1 VRRISSW
8 IARGR
13 PSAAATRGPPR
24 PFLWK
29 APDMRQAYGKGD
41 GPPLRAARPLRSLGS
56 DLLSHSVS
64 RAVPSALEGL
74 TSGFGMGPGVP
85 PPPWPPKHLVP
96 DQGLI
101 RSPDQAPDP
110 GGDGEDA
117 PRAELGTR
125 QRARARES
133 SPRPIST
140 GQLHTLPCFH
150 VPPINLVVCEGPYL
164 VEPVGDLI
172 SRRASHL
179 DAFSAYPFR
188 TWPTSHAAGA
198 TTGTPEVRPP
208 RSSRTRGSSSQ
219 ISCAHSG

>member
-1 VRRISSW
+1 MRLTSHQRTETRTGRP
-8 IARGR
+8 RGR
-13 PSAAATRGPPR
+13 PVRTKSRQR
-24 PFLWK
+24 PTL
-29 APDMRQAYGKGD
+29 
-41 GPPLRAARPLRSLGS
+41 PLRLQSSTIGAGGLNFRVRDGTGCS
-56 DLLSHSVS
+56 
-64 RAVPSALEGL
+64 PSAMATETACLDRRLPSEGSKPIE
-74 TSGFGMGPGVP
+74 T
-85 PPPWPPKHLVP
+85 
-96 DQGLI
+96 
-101 RSPDQAPDP
+101 
-110 GGDGEDA
+110 E
-117 PRAELGTR
+117 
-125 QRARARES
+125 ARMRPEQSSEHDSERERES

-150 VPPINLVVCEGPYL
+150 FPPINLVVCEGPYL

>member
-1 VRRISSW
+1 MRPEQSSEHDSE
-8 IARGR
+8 RE
-13 PSAAATRGPPR
+13 
-24 PFLWK
+24 
-29 APDMRQAYGKGD
+29 Q
-41 GPPLRAARPLRSLGS
+41 
-56 DLLSHSVS
+56 
-64 RAVPSALEGL
+64 
-74 TSGFGMGPGVP
+74 
-85 PPPWPPKHLVP
+85 
-96 DQGLI
+96 
-101 RSPDQAPDP
+101 
-110 GGDGEDA
+110 
-117 PRAELGTR
+117 
-125 QRARARES
+125 ES

-150 VPPINLVVCEGPYL
+150 FPPINLVVCEGPYL

-172 SRRASHL
+172 SRWASHL